1 MASIKTAVSLHEQLF
16 KQVGEMAR
24 DLKLS
29 RSRLFAVALEEFI
42 QRHYSREL
50 LDKINEAYKEK
61 PDPAERKYMK
71 KMRKRQRKIVDGQ
84 W

>member
-1 MASIKTAVSLHEQLF
+1 MATIKTAVSLREQLF
-16 KQVGEMAR
+16 KQVGALAR
-24 DLKLS
+24 DMKLS

-42 QRHYSREL
+42 ERHYSREL

-61 PDPAERKYMK
+61 PAPAERSYIK
-71 KMRKRQRKIVDGQ
+71 KMRRRQRKAVDGQ